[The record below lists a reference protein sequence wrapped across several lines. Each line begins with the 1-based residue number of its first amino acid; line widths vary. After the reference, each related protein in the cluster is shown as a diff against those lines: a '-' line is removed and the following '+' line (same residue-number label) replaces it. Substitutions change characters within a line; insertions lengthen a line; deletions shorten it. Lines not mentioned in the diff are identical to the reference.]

1 MCHVS
6 VLACCHLY
14 MYQSYLY
21 FNGFMACHYVIIN
34 YISVSIS
41 PIPVFALIFV
51 HLLAQKL
58 NLEHFSIY
66 SNKSFIIFTYLNPVL
81 FGTGFKQLG

>member
-1 MCHVS
+1 MMKGEMCHVS

-41 PIPVFALIFV
+41 PIPVFALIFF
-51 HLLAQKL
+51 HLLARKL
-58 NLEHFSIY
+58 ILENFSIY
-66 SNKSFIIFTYLNPVL
+66 SNKSFIIFTCLNPV
-81 FGTGFKQLG
+81 